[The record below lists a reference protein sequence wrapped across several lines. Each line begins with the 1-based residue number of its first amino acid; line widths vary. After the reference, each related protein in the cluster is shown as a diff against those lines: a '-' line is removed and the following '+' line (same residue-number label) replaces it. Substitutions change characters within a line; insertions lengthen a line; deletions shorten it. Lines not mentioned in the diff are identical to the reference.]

1 MPSYKGPQG
10 TRARHASSE
19 SGNAWVD
26 DNKVAITAAL
36 TTADEVVLL
45 DVPAGTRLHAL
56 KLRAGDLDTGTA
68 LVVSLGYRSK
78 HAEPQLASS
87 TNYFLSAS
95 TSFQAAQNSWV
106 DLPFEAIVFQEP
118 VQLVLSVGTGA
129 AGQSGTQSIWAI
141 GEGQVVGVR

>member
-1 MPSYKGPQG
+1 MPSYKGPQAS
-10 TRARHASSE
+10 RARHASSE
-19 SGNAWVD
+19 AGNAWVD
-26 DNKVAITAAL
+26 DNKVAVTAAL

-45 DVPAGTRLHAL
+45 DVPAGTRLHGL

-78 HAEPQLASS
+78 HAEPQLAPSA
-87 TNYFLSAS
+87 NYFLNGS
-95 TSFQAAQNSWV
+95 TTFQAAQAGWV
-106 DLPFEAIVFQEP
+106 DLAFEPIVFNEP

-141 GEGQVVGVR
+141 GEGQVVGAR